1 MTIST
6 PAVELEQGYESL
18 RAQAVGEVTRHTPR
32 GMAVFLSGGM
42 LAWMCACAPLSTTTA
57 MSSGRGAA
65 NRGLAQVGTELVEL
79 LAEMVLTSHVRC
91 CT

>member
-1 MTIST
+1 MTISA

-42 LAWMCACAPLSTTTA
+42 LAWMCACAPLSTTT
-57 MSSGRGAA
+57 MSSGRGGA
-65 NRGLAQVGTELVEL
+65 NRGLAHVGTELVEL
-79 LAEMVLTSHVRC
+79 LAEMVLTSRLRC